1 MDIISSLLDII
12 NEPTIIFGDQDQ
24 FLSNYVASSLPAS
37 WDLSPLNPKNR
48 IESLDNS
55 NCKWRIDGCARFGTQ
70 FYAIPTHVPDLVPI
84 RIDVFIPSQDHHPFE
99 LRDALDSS
107 YSLFVKGAEV
117 ANMGIAK
124 HVCRALDYHSERD
137 PEFWKTYQNLP
148 FGSRILIDDI
158 TSNIKDM
165 SLSFL
170 PAHSL
175 EKKLLSIK
183 SLQRLWASQVPPEG
197 WPSTIDIS
205 ELRLLH
211 QLHDSISLIN
221 IPSHSS
227 TEKYIFKSSTT
238 DPKYLYHELLLLLT
252 LPSHPNIISKPL
264 FLVTKKSSFGGKNGV
279 CGFILP
285 YHPIGSLRDIL
296 PSRASTGTLTF
307 KQQLKWSQQITSAI
321 IHIREKS
328 GTFYSD
334 LRPDNV
340 LLTPL
345 KEGDGEDV
353 ILVDFEQ
360 RGNWREW
367 CAPEVLYPIYLDQ
380 LRSPSVNLSPHWE
393 NILQSHPAISIETT
407 NENVGWTGKPTWLA
421 LDPCEQ
427 ENAEVYNLGLFLYCV
442 FEGQCSVQKSLL
454 NEWPYN
460 PTIDFPEFRRTPE
473 KLREII
479 RRCTIDSPE
488 WNREPEHKGGGYGGV
503 VRRRGKVYPRRQ
515 YADSDVRKEIWD
527 SARRWWEEEL
537 WMMETFLKDNSPS
550 QGREIRRPTLREV
563 LAFLESAE
571 EIERL
576 A

>member
-1 MDIISSLLDII
+1 MDITSSLLDII
-12 NEPTIIFGDQDQ
+12 NEPTIVFGDQDQ

-70 FYAIPTHVPDLVPI
+70 FHAIPTHVPDLVPI

-99 LRDALDSS
+99 LRDTLDSS

-137 PEFWKTYQNLP
+137 PEFWKIYQNLP
-148 FGSRILIDDI
+148 FGSRILI
-158 TSNIKDM
+158 
-165 SLSFL
+165 
-170 PAHSL
+170 
-175 EKKLLSIK
+175 E
-183 SLQRLWASQVPPEG
+183 
-197 WPSTIDIS
+197 
-205 ELRLLH
+205 
-211 QLHDSISLIN
+211 
-221 IPSHSS
+221 
-227 TEKYIFKSSTT
+227 
-238 DPKYLYHELLLLLT
+238 
-252 LPSHPNIISKPL
+252 
-264 FLVTKKSSFGGKNGV
+264 
-279 CGFILP
+279 
-285 YHPIGSLRDIL
+285 
-296 PSRASTGTLTF
+296 
-307 KQQLKWSQQITSAI
+307 
-321 IHIREKS
+321 
-328 GTFYSD
+328 
-334 LRPDNV
+334 
-340 LLTPL
+340 
-345 KEGDGEDV
+345 
-353 ILVDFEQ
+353 
-360 RGNWREW
+360 
-367 CAPEVLYPIYLDQ
+367 
-380 LRSPSVNLSPHWE
+380 
-393 NILQSHPAISIETT
+393 SHPAISIETT

-421 LDPCEQ
+421 LETCEQ

-454 NEWPYN
+454 SQWPYN

-479 RRCTIDSPE
+479 RRCAIDSPE
-488 WNREPEHKGGGYGGV
+488 WNREPEHKGGRYGGV

-515 YADSDVRKEIWD
+515 YADYDVRKEIWD

-537 WMMETFLKDNSPS
+537 WMMETFLKDSSPS
-550 QGREIRRPTLREV
+550 QEREIRRPTLGEV